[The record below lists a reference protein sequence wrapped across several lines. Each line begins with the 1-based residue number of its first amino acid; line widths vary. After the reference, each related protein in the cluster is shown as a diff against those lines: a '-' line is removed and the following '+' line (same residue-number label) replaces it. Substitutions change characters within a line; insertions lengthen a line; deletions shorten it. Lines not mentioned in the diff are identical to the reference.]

1 MSLRGFPGGAVLK
14 DLLAKAGDTG
24 DEGLVPRL
32 GRSPGVGNGNLP
44 HFFAWKILRTVMPGG
59 LPSLGSQ
66 RVRHDG
72 VTENAHAHAR
82 THTHTHHCP

>member
-1 MSLRGFPGGAVLK
+1 MSLRGFPSGSVLK

-44 HFFAWKILRTVMPGG
+44 HFLAWKIPRTVMPEG
-59 LPSLGSQ
+59 LPSM
-66 RVRHDG
+66 
-72 VTENAHAHAR
+72 
-82 THTHTHHCP
+82 